1 MKSLFLMMFL
11 SAATVASAGS
21 LKVESPDMAKG
32 VLAPAQFS
40 NVFGCSSGNVSPE
53 VHWSGAPEGTAS
65 YVVTLYDPDAPTGSG
80 FWHWV
85 AVDIPADVTSL
96 PAGAGG
102 DPGKLPKGAYMVRN
116 DASDAH
122 FLGACPPEGQKHR
135 YVLTVKAIKM
145 ANLPVPENATPALV
159 GFVSNMVKLDEASIV
174 ATGAR

>member
-1 MKSLFLMMFL
+1 MKPLFLLSFL
-11 SAATVASAGS
+11 SVATAASAGS
-21 LKVESPDMAKG
+21 FTVESPELAKG
-32 VLAPAQFS
+32 VLAPAQLA
-40 NVFGCSSGNVSPE
+40 NVFGCAGGNLSPE
-53 VHWSGAPEGTAS
+53 IRWSGAPEGTLS

-96 PAGAGG
+96 PAGSG
-102 DPGKLPKGAYMVRN
+102 DGASRLPKGAYMVRN
-116 DASDAH
+116 DAGEAT
-122 FLGACPPEGQKHR
+122 FLGACPPEGETHR

-145 ANLPVPENATPALV
+145 AKLPVPENATPALV